1 MAGLIPL
8 GAVVDP
14 SKDVFATTGAH
25 LDVRVIPQ
33 FGTQKGK
40 KIDPRTAKTLLQNV
54 LVGADKR
61 PLVQQVG
68 KDWRF
73 NFPVTS
79 EFGKRT
85 APTAGASTYHEG
97 IDVGLGAGTPLAYKG
112 YGSYRPD
119 NGFGSLNVSD
129 PQGNPYELRF
139 LHTAPGKA
147 ASVGSTEVP
156 ATPQLPSNVDQRTQD
171 ILEAF
176 LTGTQYKLDPREKEK
191 PKETLVSS
199 LKKQLIGQVLGQALN
214 PMSFLDDYKTND
226 PFMQGSALA
235 NQDILSGMFG

>member
-33 FGTQKGK
+33 FGAQKGK

-68 KDWRF
+68 KDWKF

-79 EFGKRT
+79 EFGKRN

-97 IDVGLGAGTPLAYKG
+97 IDIGLGAGTPLAYKG
-112 YGSYRPD
+112 SGSYRPD
-119 NGFGSLNVSD
+119 MGFGSLNIAD
-129 PQGNPYELRF
+129 AQGNPYELRF

-147 ASVGSTEVP
+147 ASVGSSTVP
-156 ATPQLPSNVDQRTQD
+156 PTPQLPSNVDQRTQD
-171 ILEAF
+171 VLEAF
-176 LTGTQYKLDPREKEK
+176 LRGTQYKLDPREQVT
-191 PKETLVSS
+191 PKETLASNI
-199 LKKQLIGQVLGQALN
+199 KKQLVGQVLSQALN

>member
-8 GAVVDP
+8 GSVVDP

-33 FGTQKGK
+33 FGAQKGK
-40 KIDPRTAKTLLQNV
+40 KIDPRTAKSLLQNV
-54 LVGADKR
+54 LIGADKR

-68 KDWRF
+68 KDWKF

-97 IDVGLGAGTPLAYKG
+97 IDIGLGAGTPLAYKG

-119 NGFGSLNVSD
+119 NGFGSLSVAD
-129 PQGNPYELRF
+129 AQGNPYELRF

-156 ATPQLPSNVDQRTQD
+156 SAPQLPSNVDQRTQD
-171 ILEAF
+171 VLEAF
-176 LTGTQYKLDPREKEK
+176 LRGTQYELNPREQAKE
-191 PKETLVSS
+191 KETLASRM
-199 LKKQLIGQVLGQALN
+199 KKQLVGQVLGQALN
-214 PMSFLDDYKTND
+214 PMSFLDNYKTND
-226 PFMQGSALA
+226 PFMQGSAMA

>member
-8 GAVVDP
+8 GSVIDP
-14 SKDVFATTGAH
+14 SKDIFATTGAH

-33 FGTQKGK
+33 FGAQKGK
-40 KIDPRTAKTLLQNV
+40 KIDPRTAKSLLQNV
-54 LVGADKR
+54 LIGADRR

-85 APTAGASTYHEG
+85 APTAGASTYHQG
-97 IDVGLGAGTPLAYKG
+97 IDIGLGAGTPLAYKG

-119 NGFGSLNVSD
+119 SGFGSLNVAD
-129 PQGNPYELRF
+129 AQGNPYELRF

-147 ASVGSTEVP
+147 ASVGSTAVP
-156 ATPQLPSNVDQRTQD
+156 KAPALPTPEQNTDALINSLFSKKTSLQD
-171 ILEAF
+171 
-176 LTGTQYKLDPREKEK
+176 
-191 PKETLVSS
+191 TLASS
-199 LKKQLIGQVLGQALN
+199 LLQQALTRRQDSQLEQLGGLN
-214 PMSFLDDYKTND
+214 PYNSMTIS
-226 PFMQGSALA
+226 PEQAMALFA
-235 NQDILSGMFG
+235 

>member
-8 GAVVDP
+8 GSVVDP

-33 FGTQKGK
+33 FGAQKGK
-40 KIDPRTAKTLLQNV
+40 RIDPRTAKSLLQNV

-68 KDWRF
+68 KDWKF

-85 APTAGASTYHEG
+85 APTAGASSYHEG
-97 IDVGLGAGTPLAYKG
+97 IDIGLGAGTPLAYKG

-119 NGFGSLNVSD
+119 NGFGTLNVAD
-129 PQGNPYELRF
+129 AQGNPYELRF

-147 ASVGSTEVP
+147 ASVGDATVP
-156 ATPQLPSNVDQRTQD
+156 SAPQLPSNVDQRTQD
-171 ILEAF
+171 VLEAF
-176 LTGTQYKLDPREKEK
+176 LRGTQYSEKQEA
-191 PKETLVSS
+191 PKETLASNI
-199 LKKQLIGQVLGQALN
+199 KKQLIGQVLNQALS

-235 NQDILSGMFG
+235 NQDILSGLFG

>member
-33 FGTQKGK
+33 FGAQKGK
-40 KIDPRTAKTLLQNV
+40 KIDPRTAKSLLQNV
-54 LVGADKR
+54 LIGADKR

-68 KDWRF
+68 KDWKF

-97 IDVGLGAGTPLAYKG
+97 IDIGLGAGTPLAYKG

-119 NGFGSLNVSD
+119 NGFGSLSVAD
-129 PQGNPYELRF
+129 AQGNPYELRF

-147 ASVGSTEVP
+147 ASVGSSTVP
-156 ATPQLPSNVDQRTQD
+156 STPQLPSNVDQRTQYV
-171 ILEAF
+171 LEQAA
-176 LTGTQYKLDPREKEK
+176 
-191 PKETLVSS
+191 PKETLASNI
-199 LKKQLIGQVLGQALN
+199 KKQLVGQVLSQALN

-226 PFMQGSALA
+226 PFMQGSAMA